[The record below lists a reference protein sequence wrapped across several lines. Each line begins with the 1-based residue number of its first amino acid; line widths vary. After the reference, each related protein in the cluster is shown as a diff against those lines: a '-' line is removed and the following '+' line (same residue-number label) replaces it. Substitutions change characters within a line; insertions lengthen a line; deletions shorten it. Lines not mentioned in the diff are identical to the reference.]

1 MSTGSIYLGI
11 DIGGSGIKGATVDV
25 ENGQLTAKRYRIP
38 TPIPATPTAVAEV
51 VAEIV
56 RHFDYH
62 GPIGIT
68 FPSVVIDGVTQTAA
82 NVDDGWIGTDA
93 AALFA
98 AATRQPV
105 FVLNDADAAGVAEMT
120 FGAGKGRLGTVFVLT
135 FGTGIGSALFTRGE
149 LVANTELGHIELGG
163 REVEPW
169 ASDRARRKKG
179 LSWKQWSQRVDSYL
193 AYFEALFSPEL
204 FIIGGGVSKK
214 SNKFFPRLS
223 TQAPV
228 VVAELRNEAGI
239 VGAALMAS
247 MRLQRRTARKRTRR
261 RRTSGTKGSSGS
273 SAPSG
278 QSDEGTTVTKGATA
292 AKGTTAVKESA
303 AAGKLAPSEGASSGP
318 ASRRT
323 TPASEGSDE
332 GQES

>member
-25 ENGQLTAKRYRIP
+25 ETGQLTAERHRIP
-38 TPIPATPTAVAEV
+38 TPQPATPAAVAEV
-51 VAEIV
+51 VAEMV
-56 RHFDYH
+56 RHFSYR

-93 AALFA
+93 SALFA
-98 AATRQPV
+98 TATRQPV
-105 FVLNDADAAGVAEMT
+105 YVLNDADAAGVAEMT
-120 FGAGKGRLGTVFVLT
+120 FGAGKGKLGTVFILT

-163 REVEPW
+163 REAEPW

-179 LSWKQWSQRVDSYL
+179 LGWKRWAKRVNRYL
-193 AYFEALFSPEL
+193 NYFEMLFSPEL

-214 SNKFFPRLS
+214 SDKFFPRLE

-247 MRLQRRTARKRTRR
+247 KRLKRRPTRKRTRR
-261 RRTSGTKGSSGS
+261 RRSSSAKGSSGS
-273 SAPSG
+273 SATAASSSG
-278 QSDEGTTVTKGATA
+278 QSAEGA
-292 AKGTTAVKESA
+292 AAERSPAKKSA
-303 AAGKLAPSEGASSGP
+303 ATRKPASSGSASGGASS
-318 ASRRT
+318 RRA
-323 TPASEGSDE
+323 TPASDGSDDSKE
-332 GQES
+332 E